1 MARTRKKAGNPWR
14 LYLLAII
21 ALALLSGLAWY
32 WWDLQEWAPPEE
44 LYPEQGVVLSERQ
57 GLANFDTARALGASF
72 VYLEAS
78 AGEEGQ
84 DGRFGRNLYAAQGAH
99 LLVGAIHRFNPC
111 VPADGQS
118 ANFVTMVPRDAALL
132 PPVIALDVTAQV
144 CAQRVSDAAVESELL
159 TLINQIE
166 MHSGK
171 RVILKLS
178 EAFEA
183 RYAIAMKLERDLWLM
198 RDRFVPRYGQRPW
211 LLWTANEAR
220 MSEIAPEPVEW
231 VVVQP

>member
-1 MARTRKKAGNPWR
+1 MARKRKRSGGSWR
-14 LYLLAII
+14 LYFLATI
-21 ALALLSGLAWY
+21 ALALLGTLIWY
-32 WWDLQEWAPPEE
+32 WWDLQQWTPPEE
-44 LYPEQGVVLSERQ
+44 FYPEQGVVLSERQ

-78 AGEEGQ
+78 TGA
-84 DGRFGRNLYAAQGAH
+84 DGRDKRFGRNLAAARRAR

-111 VPADGQS
+111 EKADGQS
-118 ANFVTMVPRDAALL
+118 TNYVTMVPRDAGLL
-132 PPVIALDVTAQV
+132 PPAIALDVTAEV
-144 CAQRVSDAAVESELL
+144 CSERVSDAAVESELL

-166 MHSGK
+166 MHSGMP
-171 RVILKLS
+171 VILKVS
-178 EAFEA
+178 EPFEV

-211 LLWTANEAR
+211 LLWSANQALT
-220 MSEIAPEPVEW
+220 SEVAPEPVEW